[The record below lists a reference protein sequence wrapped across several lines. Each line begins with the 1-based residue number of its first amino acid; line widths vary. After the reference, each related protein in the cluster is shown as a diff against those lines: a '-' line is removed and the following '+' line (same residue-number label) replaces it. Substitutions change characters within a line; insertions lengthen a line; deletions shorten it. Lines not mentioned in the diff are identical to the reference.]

1 MKESRV
7 AVLKVCHLAFKSVC
21 HFILFGLFGSE
32 RDFSAPFLSSA
43 PKPLDYLAKPS
54 LRFQAA
60 LRMFHVYL
68 SFCPQ
73 LTKSGW
79 SARRKKRSMTL
90 NSDILANGIYKQW
103 GKSYRPQG

>member
-43 PKPLDYLAKPS
+43 SKPLDYLANPLSDFK
-54 LRFQAA
+54 LR
-60 LRMFHVYL
+60 
-68 SFCPQ
+68 
-73 LTKSGW
+73 
-79 SARRKKRSMTL
+79 
-90 NSDILANGIYKQW
+90 
-103 GKSYRPQG
+103 